1 MKMRYLK
8 SIVMLTFLS
17 LAALFVMA
25 SCSTSKKATTSKRD
39 TAVATNAPDYKRI
52 KKEINSK
59 NSEFYY
65 PELLRRFEAVDTT
78 MTIEHLRYIYYGAA
92 TLPDYSPYGTSSF
105 KSELEKAMD
114 ITEPTQ
120 SDWENALSI
129 VNKQLAKDPASLTSR
144 FYKLNILV
152 KVFGEG
158 SKESIDAY
166 NQLTML
172 FYAILSTGDGQ
183 SEETAFYITSVSDEY
198 TFMNMI
204 GFRTKAQALVHS
216 DNGQS
221 YDVMDIVD
229 EDGSESKL
237 YFNITVLME
246 SLNKMFK

>member
-8 SIVMLTFLS
+8 SIVMVTFLL
-17 LAALFVMA
+17 LAALFVLD
-25 SCSTSKKATTSKRD
+25 SCSTGKTATRKAN
-39 TAVATNAPDYKRI
+39 ANIAANAPDYKRI

-105 KSELEKAMD
+105 KSELEKAMN

-144 FYKLNILV
+144 FYKLNISV

>member
-1 MKMRYLK
+1 MKTRYLR
-8 SIVMLTFLS
+8 SVVMVTLLS
-17 LAALFVMA
+17 LAALFVLD
-25 SCSTSKKATTSKRD
+25 SCSTGKTATRKAN
-39 TAVATNAPDYKRI
+39 ANIAANAPDYKRI

-105 KSELEKAMD
+105 KSELEKAMN

-144 FYKLNILV
+144 LYKLNISV